1 MISNELPEKTCF
13 LRANKLRDSW
23 SNSSSSGS
31 SGVGVGNSLTRNNAV
46 HVAGTFQKGATLYD
60 VDQAVSTLMQE
71 LARHLGIGQYGLS
84 RLGVVLMRPCPHV
97 HMIVRSIKSSKTGL
111 TCSRLPGHALDAIK
125 ATWKKQTGETVYIRP
140 IYNVKRLIGYIS
152 GNKNVMRPGQV
163 WMEIPPHNLERLERK
178 AA

>member
-1 MISNELPEKTCF
+1 MNKCQRCEKSLFYCDEA
-13 LRANKLRDSW
+13 LGISW
-23 SNSSSSGS
+23 SNSICTPTGTSC
-31 SGVGVGNSLTRNNAV
+31 TRNNSI

-60 VDQAVSTLMQE
+60 IDQAITTLMQE
-71 LARHLGIGQYGLS
+71 LAGHLGIGQYGLS

-111 TCSRLPGHALDAIK
+111 TCSRLPGHALVAIK

-152 GNKNVMRPGQV
+152 GKKNVMRPGQV